1 MFDKTSFPKAKK
13 FWQSGK
19 FYDWSQTNIHAMTHA
34 LHYGTS
40 VFEGIRAYKT
50 EHGPAI
56 FRLPEHTDRL
66 LLSASVQKM
75 DIPYTKQEIMDII
88 KEVIKENNLETA
100 YIRPLLFYSYGNL
113 GLVPKVCPVELNVAA
128 WEWGAYLG
136 EKAESGVHVFILPQ
150 RRIHHSQLDMRAKL
164 GGMYV
169 QSAIAGMESRI
180 LGYDEGVF
188 LNLEGR
194 VAEGPGEN
202 IFIIKNGVLKTNDN
216 SESILEGIT
225 RSSLLEIAS
234 YLGFSTEIG
243 PISKEEFF
251 TADEAFFCGTAVEVT
266 PIVKITDGS
275 APNQPSQEYTLG
287 TGKPGNITL
296 KMREAYQEV
305 VTGRNKH
312 FLKWL
317 TFVYD

>member
-1 MFDKTSFPKAKK
+1 MFENTHFPKAKK
-13 FWQSGK
+13 FWHSGK
-19 FYDWSQTNIHAMTHA
+19 FYEWSEPNIHAMTHA

-50 EHGPAI
+50 DQGPAV
-56 FRLPEHTDRL
+56 FRLPEHIDRL
-66 LLSASVQKM
+66 FLSASVQKM
-75 DIPYTKQEIMDII
+75 KVPYSKEEIIDVI
-88 KEVIKENNLETA
+88 KNVIKENQLEAA

-113 GLVPKVCPVELNVAA
+113 GLVPRVCPVELNIAA

-136 EKAESGVHVFILPQ
+136 EKADTGVHVYLLPQ
-150 RRIHHSQLDMRAKL
+150 RRFHHSQLDMRAKL

-169 QSAIAGMESRI
+169 QSAIAGMEARAH
-180 LGYDEGVF
+180 GYDEGVF

-202 IFIIKNGVLKTNDN
+202 IFIVKNGVLKTNDN

-234 YLGFSTEIG
+234 YLSFPTEIG
-243 PISKEEFF
+243 PITKEEFF
-251 TADEAFFCGTAVEVT
+251 SADEAFFCGTAVEVT

-275 APNQPSQEYTLG
+275 EPGNDLKEYTLG
-287 TGKPGNITL
+287 SGSPGEITI
-296 KMREAYQEV
+296 KMRQTYKEV
-305 VTGRNKH
+305 VAGKIPK

-317 TFVYD
+317 TFVSE